1 MDSSYKPTQISL
13 LKFQLLVSNYQKHLL
28 EQENKIFRDEIE
40 YLADT
45 EVQLRENLHQQ
56 FKEHQ
61 LKINHFDSL
70 LE

>member
-1 MDSSYKPTQISL
+1 MDSSHMPTQISL
-13 LKFQLLVSNYQKHLL
+13 LKFQLLISNYQKHLL
-28 EQENKIFRDEIE
+28 EQENQIFRDEIE
-40 YLADT
+40 YLSDT

-56 FKEHQ
+56 FKDHQ